1 MNLRGETTLDWADGT
16 YCFRLTL
23 AGAIEL
29 ESKCDAPI
37 AIIHHRLVTG
47 QYKVADLRETI
58 RMGLIGGGLEPTQA
72 LKLVR
77 TYVDERPL
85 SESWVIASVIMGGL
99 FSGFEEH
106 PISDPPEAASP
117 KAANPSASTP
127 PPSTRPSPFS
137 DLEGWLVN

>member
-37 AIIHHRLVTG
+37 AIIHHRLAAG
-47 QYKVADLRETI
+47 AYKITDVKETI
-58 RMGLIGGGLEPTQA
+58 RLGLIGGGADPVKAMQ
-72 LKLVR
+72 LVR
-77 TYVDERPL
+77 DYVEARPL
-85 SESWVIASVIMGGL
+85 AESWIIARTIMGGL
-99 FSGFEEH
+99 FYGFEQH
-106 PISDPPEAASP
+106 PINPPEAAPP

-127 PPSTRPSPFS
+127 PPSTRHSPFS